1 MDYPKEWKLDCKEL
15 GGGKTFKEKEDIRNK
30 KILEESLKVAA
41 CMDFFNPQCEW
52 TYNLLR
58 LVCVGGNC
66 VRTWEQL

>member
-41 CMDFFNPQCEW
+41 YIALYFKNIQQHDNIWIPYHFK
-52 TYNLLR
+52 
-58 LVCVGGNC
+58 
-66 VRTWEQL
+66 